1 MAEEEKK
8 VPYSDIVYR
17 VPGPHA
23 AHNGKN
29 YEYVHVTS
37 KEDHAQKLKDGW
49 SDSLVEAVEGKEAV
63 TVSAKASAP
72 QGDAEPPTRDEAK
85 AKADELGIE
94 YPGNIPTAK
103 LIDLITAKL
112 KDK

>member
-23 AHNGKN
+23 AHNGQT
-29 YEYVHVTS
+29 YEYAPVTS

-49 SDSLVEAVEGKEAV
+49 SDSLVEAVEGKTKVVGGSNVPPED
-63 TVSAKASAP
+63 S
-72 QGDAEPPTRDEAK
+72 PPTRDEAK
-85 AKADELGIE
+85 AKADELGIK
-94 YPGNIPTAK
+94 YPSNITTVK
-103 LIDLITAKL
+103 LIGLVEEKL
-112 KDK
+112 K

>member
-23 AHNGKN
+23 AQNGKTF
-29 YEYVHVTS
+29 EYAPVTS

-49 SDSLVEAVEGKEAV
+49 SDSLVEAVEGKEGGPID
-63 TVSAKASAP
+63 TDS
-72 QGDAEPPTRDEAK
+72 QPTRAEAK
-85 AKADELGIE
+85 EKADELGIK
-94 YPGNIPTAK
+94 YPRNITTVK
-103 LIDLITAKL
+103 LVALIEEKL
-112 KDK
+112 KG

>member
-23 AHNGKN
+23 AHNGQT
-29 YEYVHVTS
+29 YEYAPVTS

-49 SDSLVEAVEGKEAV
+49 SDSLVEAVEGKV
-63 TVSAKASAP
+63 KDAKVGKKSE
-72 QGDAEPPTRDEAK
+72 DTPPTRDEAK
-85 AKADELGIE
+85 AKADELGIK
-94 YPGNIPTAK
+94 YPSNITTVK
-103 LIDLITAKL
+103 LIGLVEEKL
-112 KDK
+112 KG